1 MTNSRGKMPDGKI
14 DARQLASRLARSAA
28 YLSSDICHLSSLVWR
43 LAREVSGEAAY
54 ERRLRQAPGSRA
66 DAKAIFLRTLEEK
79 YSRPC
84 RCC

>member
-1 MTNSRGKMPDGKI
+1 MTNATHTLGG
-14 DARQLASRLARSAA
+14 RSHAMRSIRSLGA
-28 YLSSDICHLSSLVWR
+28 MSSVICDLSFSFWNFL
-43 LAREVSGEAAY
+43 REVSGEAAY